1 MTSVE
6 DEVMGC
12 MGVDVNETVPGVVGE
27 FWDLELVKITT
38 DEGVVQFWGS
48 L

>member
-1 MTSVE
+1 M
-6 DEVMGC
+6 
-12 MGVDVNETVPGVVGE
+12 NETVSGVVGE
-27 FWDLELVKITT
+27 LWDPELVKITT